1 MADVYK
7 IMIVDD
13 ERIVREAIASH
24 IAWESHGVSVVKAA
38 ANAIEALEYLK
49 EHEVDLMLVDIRMP
63 AMDGIELL
71 RRVRAD
77 KKETECIILS
87 GYADFSYAQEALRF
101 GARDYLLKPLEETV
115 LVNAVLK
122 CRNEKKNRQL
132 ASAMA
137 NPAGSGSVTPP
148 VRHRYSNT
156 VNHIITI
163 VEEEIANE
171 ELNLKWISQQ
181 KLFLNEN
188 YLSKIFQK
196 EVKQKFSAYLLE
208 RRMQLAMQLLAGD
221 TDPLILDV
229 ACATGF
235 GNNPG
240 YFASSFKKYT
250 GYTPTEYKKKMREN
264 G

>member
-7 IMIVDD
+7 ILIVDD

-24 IAWESHGVSVVKAA
+24 IPWESHGVSVVKVA
-38 ANAIEALEYLK
+38 ANAIEALEYLN
-49 EHEVDLMLVDIRMP
+49 EHEVDLVLVDIRMP
-63 AMDGIELL
+63 AINGIELL
-71 RRVRAD
+71 RRIRAED
-77 KKETECIILS
+77 KETECIILS

-101 GARDYLLKPLEETV
+101 GARDYLLKPLEENM

-122 CRNEKKNRQL
+122 CRDEKRARD
-132 ASAMA
+132 AS
-137 NPAGSGSVTPP
+137 NPEASESVMSQP

-163 VEEEIANE
+163 VEEEISNE
-171 ELNLKWISQQ
+171 ELSLKWISSQ

-208 RRMQLAMQLLAGD
+208 RRMLLAMQLLAED
-221 TDPLILDV
+221 TDPLILNV
-229 ACATGF
+229 ASATGF

-250 GYTPTEYKKKMREN
+250 GYTPTEYKRRLRKTEP
-264 G
+264 